1 MNTVTEQHPYQ
12 AKIKIGDE
20 IISQTTGDCISD
32 LQIFLIGQC
41 ELEKSGAEG
50 EIVEIS
56 TGEVVYRCRK
66 QSSGE

>member
-1 MNTVTEQHPYQ
+1 MNAAREQHTYK
-12 AKIKIGDE
+12 AKVIIGDE
-20 IISQTTGDCISD
+20 VISEITGDSISD

-50 EIVEIS
+50 EIVAIS

-66 QSSGE
+66 QYE

>member
-1 MNTVTEQHPYQ
+1 MNTAAEQHTYE
-12 AKIKIGDE
+12 ARIKIGGE
-20 IISQTTGDCISD
+20 VISQTTGDSISD
-32 LQIFLIGQC
+32 LQVFLIGQC